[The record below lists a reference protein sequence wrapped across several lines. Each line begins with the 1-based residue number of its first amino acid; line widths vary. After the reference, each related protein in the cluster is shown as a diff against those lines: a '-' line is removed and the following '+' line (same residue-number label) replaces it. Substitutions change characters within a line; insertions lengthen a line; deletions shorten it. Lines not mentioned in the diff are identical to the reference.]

1 MKRMW
6 WLEFSR
12 VSCYVFLDAFYER
25 TVRWYQPCFCYSCLF
40 GCFSFLTSSSS
51 RPHSYVHTCF
61 MIHASCSHHP
71 FLSIIRI
78 WCPFHLVALL
88 HVLHFVESW
97 FFVLFAV
104 ERRSGYHYSFICWKG
119 KFPPLFLSLSYQ
131 HTARWLICQS
141 ISHHLEVAFFFF
153 KGYLFN
159 LSVVN
164 YITF

>member
-51 RPHSYVHTCF
+51 RPHSYVHPCF

-119 KFPPLFLSLSYQ
+119 KFPPFSYLYPTNIPPAGSYANPSPITSKSL
-131 HTARWLICQS
+131 
-141 ISHHLEVAFFFF
+141 FFF

>member
-119 KFPPLFLSLSYQ
+119 KFPPPPFLIFILPTYRPLA
-131 HTARWLICQS
+131 HMPI
-141 ISHHLEVAFFFF
+141 HLPSPRSRFFFLRVT
-153 KGYLFN
+153 YLTYR
-159 LSVVN
+159 L
-164 YITF
+164 